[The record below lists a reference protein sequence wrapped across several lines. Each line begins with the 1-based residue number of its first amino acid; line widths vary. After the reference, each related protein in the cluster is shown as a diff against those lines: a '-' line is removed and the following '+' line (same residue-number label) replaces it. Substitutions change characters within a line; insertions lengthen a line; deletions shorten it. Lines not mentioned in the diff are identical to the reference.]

1 MVISAKVQQAIKI
14 FVQEILGCTCPDE
27 VFSNIEIEIN
37 PSELVDISQG
47 ELISIGDKL
56 LVYLVSTNEAEFLAD
71 KLEQIFIRG
80 REIRNMRSFNR
91 FRLVVSSQRE
101 QESRV
106 ILTRKRAR
114 LENIDERLHLHVIA
128 PEHLP
133 DMVAQ

>member
-1 MVISAKVQQAIKI
+1 MVISDKSQQAIKI

-27 VFSNIEIEIN
+27 IFYNIDIEIN
-37 PSELVDISQG
+37 PSELADISQG
-47 ELISIGDKL
+47 DLIAIGDKL
-56 LVYLVSTNEAEFLAD
+56 LVYLVSANEAEFLSD

-101 QESRV
+101 QESRE
-106 ILTRKRAR
+106 ILARKFAS
-114 LENIDERLHLHVIA
+114 LENVDERLHLHVIA

-133 DMVAQ
+133 DMDVQ